1 MQTMANVRF
10 TPKRILYIEDDQDSR
25 EMLVWMLKKAGYAM
39 STATS
44 VAEGCSLAMFEPF
57 DLIILDVRFNDGS
70 GIDLCRQIRVF
81 DPFTPIIF
89 YSGSAYPSDIAAGL
103 AAGAQQYLTK
113 PMGIYTIHQT
123 IAGLLNEAKS
133 ARVTVQRKP
142 SKQRRN
148 EAGREYSYTPVSMNW
163 GGN

>member
-1 MQTMANVRF
+1 LKTISREFA
-10 TPKRILYIEDDQDSR
+10 PPSRILYIEDDQDSR
-25 EMLVWMLKKAGYAM
+25 EMLVWMLKKAGYALR
-39 STATS
+39 TATS
-44 VAEGCSLAMFEPF
+44 VAEGCSIAKFETF

-113 PMGIYTIHQT
+113 PMGIYTINQN
-123 IAGLLNEAKS
+123 IAEMLAEAQY
-133 ARVTVQRKP
+133 V
-142 SKQRRN
+142 
-148 EAGREYSYTPVSMNW
+148 PVSLCA
-163 GGN
+163 